1 MLQIQNTKLDFKKK
15 ARSRIGS
22 FENAEH
28 VPGGGDIEVA
38 ILNQMLITDK
48 LTILRDDL

>member
-1 MLQIQNTKLDFKKK
+1 MDMLQIQNTKLDFKKK

-38 ILNQMLITDK
+38 THLESNVYNIIAEN
-48 LTILRDDL
+48 